1 MATKVSEITKDE
13 VAAYIRLDDASSS
26 ELAQIDELILVAK
39 SFIKSQTGLDDAAM
53 DERPDLIIVVKIL
66 CQDMYDNRTLYVDTN
81 NVNKTV
87 ESILGAYRQNFL
99 PSADEAN
106 PDNATTIE
114 STPVTVTPLDND
126 MVAFGSVITSINGS
140 AAVAG
145 TPITVPHGTATLAED
160 GSVTITPTAG
170 YVGTLAFNYEATAP
184 DSTTTTSMIV
194 VVISGAA

>member
-26 ELAQIDELILVAK
+26 ELSQIDELILVAK
-39 SFIKSQTGLDDAAM
+39 TFIKSQTGLSDAEM

-66 CQDMYDNRTLYVDTN
+66 CQDMYDNRSLYVDTN

-87 ESILGAYRQNFL
+87 EAILGQYRQNFL
-99 PSADEAN
+99 PTADVSN
-106 PDNATTIE
+106 TDNASTIV
-114 STPVTVTPLDND
+114 SAPVTVQPLDND
-126 MVAFGSVITSINGS
+126 TVAFGSVITSINGT
-140 AAVAG
+140 AAEVG
-145 TPITVPHGTATLAED
+145 TPITVPHGTATLAD
-160 GSVTITPTAG
+160 GGSVTITPETG
-170 YVGTLAFNYEATAP
+170 YVGTIAFNYEATAP